1 MKLTLEDKIEICK
14 KFYSGEKSKSE
25 LAKSFNVSHTAISKI
40 LNDEKVS
47 KSFKNLGNDQI
58 ETSTLSMLAYLDSKR
73 GFAQEL
79 IEEAL
84 SSVKSKLAKASL
96 KDTITAIK
104 SLSEVFKDSHEEIEA
119 ESGVNV
125 EIVIRDCGA
134 ESVDEESEEEE
145 EEREEK

>member
-1 MKLTLEDKIEICK
+1 MKLTDKQKKEIIAE
-14 KFYSGEKSKSE
+14 YVSGTVSQRE
-25 LAKSFNVSHTAISKI
+25 LAKRYQVTQKTISKI
-40 LNDEKVS
+40 LNDEKVYQKVS
-47 KSFKNLGNDQI
+47 ELENEN
-58 ETSTLSMLAYLDSKR
+58 TLSMLAYLDSKR

-79 IEEAL
+79 IGEAL

-104 SLSEVFKDSHEEIEA
+104 SLSEVFKDSHEESEA